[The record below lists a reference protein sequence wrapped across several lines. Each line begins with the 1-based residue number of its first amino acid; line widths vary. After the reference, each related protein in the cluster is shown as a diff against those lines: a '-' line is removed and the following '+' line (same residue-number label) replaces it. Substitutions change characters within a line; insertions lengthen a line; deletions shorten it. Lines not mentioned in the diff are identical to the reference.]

1 MNIVVINSS
10 PTVCQVLANALQSQG
25 HQVRCFLD
33 PVEALHALFQT
44 KTLPLPDLLFIH
56 ITSTSQL
63 TGYEVLRLFRTHG
76 PQISVVVICPLAD
89 ALIRLKAHLAG
100 ASVFLGEPVQLQ
112 QVVVLVQRL
121 ATRANT
127 STQ

>member
-1 MNIVVINSS
+1 
-10 PTVCQVLANALQSQG
+10 
-25 HQVRCFLD
+25 
-33 PVEALHALFQT
+33 
-44 KTLPLPDLLFIH
+44 
-56 ITSTSQL
+56 
-63 TGYEVLRLFRTHG
+63 
-76 PQISVVVICPLAD
+76 VVICPLAD